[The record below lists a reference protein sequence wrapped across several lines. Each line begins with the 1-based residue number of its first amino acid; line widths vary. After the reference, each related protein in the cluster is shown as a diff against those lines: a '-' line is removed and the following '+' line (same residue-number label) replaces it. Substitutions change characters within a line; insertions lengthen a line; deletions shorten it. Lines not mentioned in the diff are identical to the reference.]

1 MFFIKRPM
9 AFYDLIHLHE
19 FSSSFKMHIPNTS
32 RFSKIIETFFFQV
45 QNHWIH
51 LYHFISYLLKIFCS
65 AISFRSH
72 SSPLRYV
79 DWLQEM
85 WESIMSNVI
94 DEITKELMELLFMYC
109 IYFLCRFWKYFPTG
123 SVLQFV
129 PNYKNI
135 RIPQTFHQAS
145 LPGNMYINK
154 TQHLTHVQRRHVEK
168 TTWC

>member
-1 MFFIKRPM
+1 MISLIYMNFPVLLKCI
-9 AFYDLIHLHE
+9 YLIHPGFPRSKE
-19 FSSSFKMHIPNTS
+19 PFFSGSEPLNPSI
-32 RFSKIIETFFFQV
+32 
-45 QNHWIH
+45 
-51 LYHFISYLLKIFCS
+51 YHFICYLLKIFCS

-94 DEITKELMELLFMYC
+94 DEIMKELMELLFMYC
-109 IYFLCRFWKYFPTG
+109 IYFLCRLWKYFPTG
-123 SVLQFV
+123 SVLQLV

-154 TQHLTHVQRRHVEK
+154 TQHLTHVQRRRVEK